1 MASKKDVV
9 SAAEWKTRVDLAAA
23 YRLFHLLGMT
33 DLIYTHMSARVPDEE
48 GRFLINPYGLMFH
61 EVTASSLV
69 KVDINGNLA
78 EDSEYDANPAGFT
91 IHSAIHMARKDV
103 GCAIHLHT
111 TAGMAVSAQAEGL
124 LPLTQHSLRWYNR
137 IAYHDYEGIALN
149 HDERERLTRDLG
161 NHHSMILRNHG
172 LLTVGQDVPEAAV
185 LMYYLEQSCRH
196 AGCRSCRWTAAGHA
210 VRGSLRAYRPPVR
223 DRLPA
228 CGRAGMGCAPALD
241 RAAGRRRLPRL
252 NFPSSLA
259 RRRRDLLQPDLADR
273 DEMRRADSCIGSPQS
288 KDREGLSKQ

>member
-185 LMYYLEQSCRH
+185 LMYYLEQSCRTQVAAL
-196 AGCRSCRWTAAGHA
+196 AGGRPLVTPSEEVCEHTA
-210 VRGSLRAYRPPVR
+210 RQYETAYP
-223 DRLPA
+223 
-228 CGRAGMGCAPALD
+228 RAGVLEWDALLRWIEQQD
-241 RAAGRRRLPRL
+241 GDGYRA
-252 NFPSSLA
+252 
-259 RRRRDLLQPDLADR
+259 
-273 DEMRRADSCIGSPQS
+273 
-288 KDREGLSKQ
+288 